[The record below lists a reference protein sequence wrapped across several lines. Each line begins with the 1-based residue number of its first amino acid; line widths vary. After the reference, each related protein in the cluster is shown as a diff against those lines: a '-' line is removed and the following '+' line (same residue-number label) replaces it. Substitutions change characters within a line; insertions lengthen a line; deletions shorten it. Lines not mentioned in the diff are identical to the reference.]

1 MIADMSDIWG
11 EADEMQTSAT
21 MSRPGTPGIMTPI
34 DLPGHSARGTL
45 RDDGPQVP
53 ISVPNGG
60 VRARYPRAPVPGE
73 NIEMTSA
80 PVNRRG
86 QF

>member
-1 MIADMSDIWG
+1 
-11 EADEMQTSAT
+11 MQNSMTQ
-21 MSRPGTPGIMTPI
+21 SRPGTPGIMTPI

-45 RDDGPQVP
+45 RDDGPVP

-60 VRARYPRAPVPGE
+60 VRARYPRASVPGE
-73 NIEMTSA
+73 NIEMVSA

>member
-1 MIADMSDIWG
+1 MADPIDIWG
-11 EADEMQTSAT
+11 ETEDMQASMTQ
-21 MSRPGTPGIMTPI
+21 SRPGTPGIMTPSG
-34 DLPGHSARGTL
+34 LPGHSAAVNLHDSPTA
-45 RDDGPQVP
+45 

-60 VRARYPRAPVPGE
+60 VRTRFPRAPVPGE
-73 NIEMTSA
+73 TIEMTSA